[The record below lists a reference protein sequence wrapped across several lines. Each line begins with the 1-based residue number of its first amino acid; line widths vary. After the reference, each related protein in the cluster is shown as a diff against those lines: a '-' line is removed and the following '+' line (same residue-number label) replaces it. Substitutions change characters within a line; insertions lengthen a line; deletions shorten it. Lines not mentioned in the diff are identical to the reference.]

1 MGLRSRLS
9 HTDGSV
15 SAEAAIGI
23 GVIIIVMVALIQA
36 LGLGLWH
43 MRARAALTEAVRVAT
58 ASGEPEVQIGLA
70 REFLKT
76 QLPGATL
83 SSALSDE
90 GIRLEVRR
98 QIEIP
103 LLSWAPTVRLA
114 EFGHWQDPWL
124 SPS

>member
-9 HTDGSV
+9 QTDGSV
-15 SAEAAIGI
+15 TAEAAIGI
-23 GVIIIVMVALIQA
+23 GVIIVVMVALIQA

-58 ASGEPEVQIGLA
+58 ASGEPTQQIVLA
-70 REFLKT
+70 RAFLKA

-83 SSALSDE
+83 GSVVSDQ
-90 GIRLEVRR
+90 GVRLEVQRKVDVP
-98 QIEIP
+98 ILNWSP
-103 LLSWAPTVRLA
+103 SVRLS

-124 SPS
+124 AP